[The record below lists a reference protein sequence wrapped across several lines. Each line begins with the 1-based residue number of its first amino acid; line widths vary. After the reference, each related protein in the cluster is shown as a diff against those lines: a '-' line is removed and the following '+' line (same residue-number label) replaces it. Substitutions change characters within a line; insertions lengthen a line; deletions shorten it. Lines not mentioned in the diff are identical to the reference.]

1 MPPPRKPLTRERVLA
16 AALDLADEEGLE
28 AVSMRRLGQEL
39 GVKGMSLYNH
49 VGSKD
54 EILDGMLE
62 LVASE
67 IEVPE
72 DAPDWREAIRRSTTS
87 ARDAHVRHPWASVLS
102 AARQSGGPAQMRR
115 MDWLLRTLREAGFTP
130 AVVYHAFHILDAY
143 VLGFTALHTSFP
155 YQGEE
160 LARRVQTF
168 LANASLTDHPD
179 LLDHAQAHMQP
190 DHGDVGGFELGL
202 ELILDSLERRRHEDA
217 HAQP

>member
-1 MPPPRKPLTRERVLA
+1 MPAPRKPLTRERVLA
-16 AALDLADEEGLE
+16 AALELADQEGLD

-49 VGSKD
+49 VASKD
-54 EILDGMLE
+54 EILDGLLE
-62 LVASE
+62 IVAGE

-72 DAPDWREAIRRSTTS
+72 DAPDWREAIRRTTIS

-115 MDWLLRTLREAGFTP
+115 MDWLLRTLRHAGFAP
-130 AVVYHAFHILDAY
+130 DVVYHAFHVLDAY

-160 LARRVQTF
+160 LARRVQGF
-168 LANASLTDHPD
+168 LASMTLTDYPD

-202 ELILDSLERRRHEDA
+202 ELILDGLEGLRQEGA